1 MAGRNRS
8 GHDQR
13 EGSVVH
19 RRDGETDPRRDRAP
33 EPGTPWRRLGKRTR
47 RRGRRPGLAA
57 VPAAFRRP
65 TGPPG
70 LTVGVD
76 TKRKWA
82 LPAGRQRGLV
92 GGLEAF
98 GDGRAFVLPKE
109 PELGGAKLVHEGV
122 PPFRPALFEQ
132 PGADRQP
139 VRHGGGGA
147 APGGPDHTPPKD

>member
-8 GHDQR
+8 GQDQR
-13 EGSVVH
+13 VGSVVH
-19 RRDGETDPRRDRAP
+19 RRDAETDPRRDRAP

-47 RRGRRPGLAA
+47 RRWRRPGLAA

-98 GDGRAFVLPKE
+98 GAGRAFEIGRASCRERGCQYV
-109 PELGGAKLVHEGV
+109 
-122 PPFRPALFEQ
+122 
-132 PGADRQP
+132 
-139 VRHGGGGA
+139 
-147 APGGPDHTPPKD
+147 